1 MLLSAYLTATQRL
14 LQNPVPATPLYDTT
28 ALTSYINEGRRQIA
42 GDGECVRATASATL
56 TPSGQVYPFS
66 LFATFTRP
74 SVATGYIRFSVN
86 PSPGDTVTFNGV
98 VFTFVAGA
106 PGANE
111 VQIQGSVEFTVF
123 QLQLVLQASA
133 SPSIT
138 VATYFAYTAGPVQ
151 LQVTYNTIGTA
162 GNSYTLAASAAT
174 RSGPTLTGGVTNISG
189 ISSVLTIRQLSVNT
203 TGAVYKM
210 LANRP
215 WPWFNRYNLANGQ
228 SNTATV
234 PNTWSQQAPG
244 IQGVFGI
251 APPPDQGY
259 AVQADVVCMPA
270 DLVSDSTY
278 DAIPSPFDEAVP
290 YYAAYKAYLSSQRT
304 QDATVMLGR
313 YKEFLK
319 RAIDMSQPTVFPVNF
334 QGGRGAQITSAKQS
348 LTMQPQPQQGG
359 GA

>member
-14 LQNPVPATPLYDTT
+14 LENPVPATPLYSTA

-42 GDGECVRATASATL
+42 GDGECVRATATATL
-56 TPSGQVYPFS
+56 TTSAQIYPFN
-66 LFATFTRP
+66 LFSTFTRP

-86 PSPGDTVTFNGV
+86 PSNLDTVTFNGV
-98 VFTFVAGA
+98 VWTFVSGA
-106 PGANE
+106 PGANQ
-111 VQIQGSVEFTVF
+111 VQIQGTVEFTVF
-123 QLQLVLQASA
+123 QLQLALQAS
-133 SPSIT
+133 SDPLLT
-138 VATYFAYTAGPVQ
+138 VASYFAYTAGPVQ

-203 TGAVYKM
+203 TGSVYKM

-228 SNTATV
+228 SISSGV

-251 APPPDQGY
+251 APPPNSGY
-259 AVQADVVCMPA
+259 TISADVVCMPA

-278 DAIPSPFDEAVP
+278 DAIPAPFDDAVP

-319 RAIDMSQPTVFPVNF
+319 RAIDMSQPTVIPINFP
-334 QGGRGAQITSAKQS
+334 GGRGAQITSAKQS
-348 LTMQPQPQQGG
+348 LTAQPPQQGG